1 MAVNDTQLITA
12 PFSLAAGT
20 DDDLYLA
27 IPDSGAQQWNVV
39 AITITPQAAVVIDGT
54 DYRTTTFKIGST
66 TIASSTTNTGGTAR
80 VEGAPLPLTVSGAAA
95 VPLTGSGTSA
105 TTGAIKVES
114 RKTGAT
120 GKVENILV
128 QILCEKV
135 PAV

>member
-27 IPDSGAQQWNVV
+27 IPDPGAQQWEVK
-39 AITITPQAAVVIDGT
+39 AITITPQAAVAIDGT

-66 TIASSTTNTGGTAR
+66 TIASSNTNTGGTAR

-114 RKTGAT
+114 RKTGGT
-120 GKVENILV
+120 GKVENIMV

>member
-1 MAVNDTQLITA
+1 MAINDTLLITT
-12 PFSLAAGT
+12 PLSLAAGT

-27 IPDSGAQQWNVV
+27 IPDAGGQQWEVK
-39 AITITPQAAVVIDGT
+39 AITITPQASVSIDGT

-66 TIASSTTNTGGTAR
+66 TIAESTTNTGGTAR
-80 VEGAPLPLTVSGAAA
+80 VEGAPLPLTVSAGAVA
-95 VPLTGSGTSA
+95 PLTGSGTSA

-114 RKTGAT
+114 RKTGGT